1 LRYAIFGLPYA
12 TKIPSECDF
21 FYFPLHL
28 RPESSILT
36 LGKGLDD
43 EVALEYL
50 VRKLPKEA
58 YLVVKENPTMIG
70 DRRKKFYRWI
80 SRQSSVIL
88 VDPLMSSY
96 ELIKNSKGVIGISG
110 TALLEAA
117 ILGKPTHAFGHP
129 EFRDFLSSYG
139 YDNLD
144 NYFHLSLSNNLDL
157 NNEIYKYIGWALENG
172 MDLSMDTALVNDNK
186 ALDKSAK
193 LIAKSLGRFI

>member
-1 LRYAIFGLPYA
+1 MPF
-12 TKIPSECDF
+12 TSKIPQECDF

-50 VRKLPKEA
+50 MRKLPKES
-58 YLVVKENPTMIG
+58 YLVVKENPLMVSY
-70 DRRKKFYRWI
+70 RSKKFYRWI
-80 SRQSSVIL
+80 SRQTSVIL
-88 VDPLMSSY
+88 VDPLVSSY
-96 ELIKNSKGVIGISG
+96 ELIINSKGVIGISG

-129 EFRDFLSSYG
+129 EFRDFLTSYG

-144 NYFHLSLSNNLDL
+144 NFFHLALSNNVDL
-157 NNEIYKYIGWALENG
+157 NNEIYKYIAWVLENG
-172 MDLSMDTALVNDNK
+172 MELTLDRSILKNDNS
-186 ALDKSAK
+186 LNRVAK
-193 LIAKSLGRFI
+193 LISTSLKELSQ